1 MITRAHRTPASLPN
15 IHPCQRIAILS
26 MLSLALFAGFSPVHA
41 QEPGQV
47 QELTG
52 TLGREEIQIYLLPN
66 LESGQTLYVYAHGTS
81 GNLDPIVG
89 LVDAREDPEAL
100 LESHLSSIEQAVEEG
115 RDPVVAAQVS
125 ADKLFLTWDDD
136 SGGGLASAFAVPI
149 PAAGDYRLFLT
160 SVWSQVGLGTFG
172 DYRLFV
178 GLDAP
183 QVLEGEASPTGDML
197 AVPDREASPPG
208 VAVQELSV
216 PLTTEEHLLELRDL
230 RPADTLYVFAEATSG
245 DLRPVVALLN
255 FADKPVSAANVGGQ
269 DLHATLEYASEQGGH
284 NYKLAVVGCCGEEA
298 EPGEVRLLV
307 GVNEPDVLTGVAT
320 SRGQPIVELPIPVQ
334 IGIKLQQIVDVD
346 EKNEFFTAVASLQME
361 WTDPTLAFSPESCD
375 CVLKVYALEDFDQFV
390 ADTQG
395 RWPAFTLYNQQGNRW
410 TQNRVV
416 TLSQDG
422 HAVYFERFS
431 TDLQVDFDFRRYPFD
446 WEEFIV
452 LVDSIA
458 REEHFYFT
466 DLEGYSE
473 ISAGHGEDEFRIDS
487 LETEVT
493 SERASR
499 QVTTSRFTFRFGG
512 PRNLNYYLLQ
522 IFVPVLLIA
531 VVSWITFFLRD
542 YGRRIEVASGNLLLF
557 IAFSFSLSDNYPRLG
572 YVTLLDVV
580 MVVMFVVNALV
591 IAYNVWLRRLEMR
604 GQGDLAER
612 IDSYLD
618 WFYPLSY
625 VVAAAFLYLVF
636 F

>member
-1 MITRAHRTPASLPN
+1 
-15 IHPCQRIAILS
+15 

-452 LVDSIA
+452 LVDSVA

>member
-1 MITRAHRTPASLPN
+1 MISRAHRTPASLPN
-15 IHPCQRIAILS
+15 IHPCRYMAILS
-26 MLSLALFAGFSPVHA
+26 MLSLALFASLSPVHA
-41 QEPGQV
+41 QESGQV

-66 LESGQTLYVYAHGTS
+66 LESGQTLYAYARGTS

-89 LVDAREDPEAL
+89 LVDASEDPEAL

-125 ADKLFLTWDDD
+125 ADRLFLTWDDD
-136 SGGGLASAFAVPI
+136 SGGGLASAFAVSI

-160 SVWSQVGLGTFG
+160 SAWSQVGLGTFG

-216 PLTTEEHLLELRDL
+216 PLTTEGHLMELRDL
-230 RPADTLYVFAEATSG
+230 RPDDTLYIYAEATSG
-245 DLRPVVALLN
+245 DLRPVLALLN
-255 FADKPVSAANVGGQ
+255 FADKPVGAANVGGQ
-269 DLHATLEYASEQGGH
+269 DRHATLEHTLEEGGR
-284 NYKLAVVGCCGEEA
+284 NYGLAIVGCCGEA

-361 WTDPTLAFSPESCD
+361 WTDPALAFSPESCD
-375 CVLKVYALEDFDQFV
+375 CVLKVYTLEDFDQFV

-458 REEHFYFT
+458 REEYYYFT

-487 LETEVT
+487 FETEVT

-512 PRNLNYYLLQ
+512 PRSLNYYLLQ
-522 IFVPVLLIA
+522 IFVPILLI
-531 VVSWITFFLRD
+531 VIVSWITFFLRD
-542 YGRRIEVASGNLLLF
+542 YGRRIEVASANLLLF

-580 MVVMFVVNALV
+580 MVIMFVVNALV
-591 IAYNVWLRRLEMR
+591 VAYNVWLRRLEMR

-625 VVAAAFLYLVF
+625 VVAAVALYLVF